1 MKIFSIISKANFYHA
16 STIEIKQADEIGPV
30 PYKQTPPPLQG
41 RPLYYLF
48 IIKKKK
54 KKKRDGGWVILKN
67 IENAVKM

>member
-1 MKIFSIISKANFYHA
+1 MLKIFSIISKPNFYHA

-30 PYKQTPPPLQG
+30 PFKQTPPPPRG

-54 KKKRDGGWVILKN
+54 GW
-67 IENAVKM
+67 

>member
-1 MKIFSIISKANFYHA
+1 MLKIFSIISKPNFYHA

-30 PYKQTPPPLQG
+30 PFKQTPPPPRG

-54 KKKRDGGWVILKN
+54 DGDWVILKN